1 MIDDSLPVFW
11 MSDETVSKDTVRTAV
26 HNALAEDRAS
36 RDKERSVRAVSIAVV
51 ALLCPLLAWS
61 AAHGVTP
68 LVRGGYV
75 FMAVGAGI
83 MITAEWMY
91 LAWSREALP
100 GPIDARAQLQTSAF
114 LLARQAHLLRTAP
127 LWCAPLFVGA
137 ALIGAWIFEERSHP
151 ESYVL
156 FAVFGAVW
164 LLTGFVGR
172 SQGAKLDAQRHRLEG
187 FLADL

>member
-11 MSDETVSKDTVRTAV
+11 MSDEPVSMETVKTAV

-36 RDKERSVRAVSIAVV
+36 RERERSVRAASIAVI
-51 ALLCPLLAWS
+51 ALLCPALAWS

-75 FMAVGAGI
+75 FMVVGAAV
-83 MITAEWMY
+83 MITAEWVY

-114 LLARQAHLLRTAP
+114 LLARQARLLRTAP
-127 LWCAPLFVGA
+127 LWLAPVFVGA
-137 ALIGAWIFEERSHP
+137 ALIGGWLFQERSQA
-151 ESYVL
+151 EGYLL
-156 FAVFGAVW
+156 FAIVGAVW
-164 LLTGFVGR
+164 LVTGFAGR
-172 SQGAKLDAQRHRLEG
+172 STGAKLDAQRLRLEH
-187 FLADL
+187 FLDDL